1 MSLNYALIDQSAK
14 RRFELDIPSVTP
26 YIEYILVKD
35 KIYLT
40 HTEVPK
46 VHEGKGLGS
55 YIVKKTLDYIREHNL
70 TLIPLCPFVAMYIKR
85 HPEYRDLVLKN
96 INIG

>member
-1 MSLNYALIDQSAK
+1 MYDNFIDNVTKKQYELKVESAIA
-14 RRFELDIPSVTP
+14 R
-26 YIEYILVKD
+26 IEYIKAQD

-46 VHEGKGLGS
+46 NLNGKGLGS
-55 YIVKKTLDYIREHNL
+55 AIVELALKDVKSQKL

-85 HPEYRDLVLKN
+85 HPEWYVLVSPN
-96 INIG
+96 INIK

>member
-1 MSLNYALIDQSAK
+1 MSLNYAWIDQTAK
-14 RRFELDIPSVTP
+14 RRFELDMPAETP
-26 YIEYILVKD
+26 YVEYILVKD

-40 HTEVPK
+40 HTEVPE
-46 VHEGKGLGS
+46 VQEGKGLGS
-55 YIVKKTLDYIREHNL
+55 YIVKRTLDHIREQNL

-96 INIG
+96 IHIG